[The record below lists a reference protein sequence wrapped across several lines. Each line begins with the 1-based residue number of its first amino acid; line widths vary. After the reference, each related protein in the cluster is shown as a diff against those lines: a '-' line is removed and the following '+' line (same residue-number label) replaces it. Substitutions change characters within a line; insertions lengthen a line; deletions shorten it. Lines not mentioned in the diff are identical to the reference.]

1 MRKLRYGDVQQLAVS
16 LTTNERQRQP
26 SYPELQTLKFNSPHH
41 EVQEDDNRMRTT
53 LDAVDTERRQRGES
67 GKVLLRR
74 GQLYCLP
81 LMCVTN

>member
-16 LTTNERQRQP
+16 LKTNERQRQP

-53 LDAVDTERRQRGES
+53 VDAVDTERGES

-74 GQLYCLP
+74 GQLYRLP